1 MNIPLVN
8 LDLMHEEIQ
17 DELHDAIAGVVESG
31 QFILG
36 PEVEAFERE
45 VAEYI
50 GVEHAVGVSSGTDAL
65 LVALMAL
72 GIGAGDEVITT
83 PFSFFASAGCI
94 ARVGATPVFV
104 DIRPDTF
111 NLDVEQVEASV
122 TDRTKAILPVH
133 LFGQACDMRAL
144 QQIAEKHDLFLIED
158 AAQAIGT

>member
-1 MNIPLVN
+1 MLDVAAQNGPLIERLIDKATEV
-8 LDLMHEEIQ
+8 IR
-17 DELHDAIAGVVESG
+17 SG
-31 QFILG
+31 RYILG

-45 VAEYI
+45 VAKYI

-83 PFSFFASAGCI
+83 PFSFFATAGCI

-111 NLDVEQVEASV
+111 NLDVEQVAS
-122 TDRTKAILPVH
+122 DARRTRRRTRRGTNASHISKSERWRWK
-133 LFGQACDMRAL
+133 FGVPMAHRANCP
-144 QQIAEKHDLFLIED
+144 QSWR
-158 AAQAIGT
+158 